1 MVQIQFFGLLRM
13 LLKRERIELH
23 AVEKETVA
31 QLLARVQQQIPSP
44 FLHKLL
50 DAAGGMH
57 AGAIILVNRQNV
69 HHLNGLQTPVRD
81 ADVVAIFPPGAGG

>member
-13 LLKRERIELH
+13 LLQREQLELH
-23 AVEKETVA
+23 AVDGETVT
-31 QLLARVQQQIPSP
+31 QLLARAQQQLPSP
-44 FLHKLL
+44 CLPRLL
-50 DAAGGMH
+50 DDTGGMH

-69 HHLNGLQTPVRD
+69 HHLDGLQTPVRD

>member
-23 AVEKETVA
+23 AVEGESVA
-31 QLLARVQQQIPSP
+31 QLLARAQQQLPCPI
-44 FLHKLL
+44 LHRLL
-50 DAAGGMH
+50 DDAGGLH

-69 HHLNGLQTPVRD
+69 HHLDGLQTPVRD

>member
-23 AVEKETVA
+23 AVEGETVA
-31 QLLARVQQQIPSP
+31 QLLARAQQQLPSS
-44 FLHKLL
+44 FLHRLL
-50 DAAGGMH
+50 DEAGGIH
-57 AGAIILVNRQNV
+57 AGAVILVNRQNV
-69 HHLNGLQTPVRD
+69 HHLDGLQTPVRD